1 MKPTSQDLSQ
11 EAERATEILH
21 GKVVLRIVRPRSTEV
36 LVEFTDGTRLFV
48 DRIDSAVE
56 LSIQGGPSK

>member
-1 MKPTSQDLSQ
+1 MKPTSRDLSQ
-11 EAERATEILH
+11 DAERATDILH
-21 GKVVLRIVRPRSTEV
+21 GKVVLRIVRHRSTEV

-56 LSIQGGPSK
+56 LSIQGGPSN